1 LIAKLNLPI
10 NDPPYVNRMRI
21 PYLRKNTGTDE
32 RAHAIAAAVEAR
44 REQIGVRV
52 GLCFIIAL
60 IFQSLTGF
68 IPAAIWAAT
77 YTLLQLVERLL
88 FRDVD
93 EETRLSPGQW
103 IVAPFMMLLG
113 NIIFAS
119 FGILEAINA
128 GVWGLLCAALLWS
141 GAILNGAMVS
151 GESKLAFAAS
161 IAPPI
166 LAFHLAPVFVIENGG
181 TLQVGLAI
189 IAAGVLNGAAAIAIW
204 GASRRLLSAT
214 ARARETARLALID
227 PETGLPNR
235 SDLQRKMGTLKEAKG
250 AGTVAVAAIG
260 LDRFESLCS
269 AIGQAPTVDLV
280 RHVASR
286 LAAVH
291 PGMEIARLS
300 TNILGTVWVARD
312 ADDAR
317 QAMLRLHKAMVAP
330 IMAGETLIDVGVSI
344 GVSDATDIHA
354 PDISIVDRA
363 IIAIEQGRRNRQPVA
378 SFDAGLCGNPASNL
392 SLMSEMMRALE
403 CGALDLH
410 YQPKHDLRTG
420 TITGVEALVRWSH
433 PQRGQLLPDAF
444 LPMAEETGRIASL
457 TEWVLERAVEDQ
469 RRLLERGHCLSVSVN
484 LSGCLIDDED
494 FTGTVLRIAGDA
506 VGKII
511 LEVTETAIIGNP
523 QVARQTLEALRRAG
537 IGISIDDYG
546 SGFSSL
552 SYLKTI
558 PADELKVDKAFVL
571 GLADDRTDQILVCSV
586 IDLAHNLGLQVVAE
600 GVETEGAMELLVSMG
615 CDLAQG
621 HLIAWPMPLVELENF
636 LRRPSFTT
644 IQRLSRCEAG

>member
-1 LIAKLNLPI
+1 
-10 NDPPYVNRMRI
+10 MRI
-21 PYLRKNTGTDE
+21 PYLRKNTGIDE
-32 RAHAIAAAVEAR
+32 GAHAIAAAVAAR

-68 IPAAIWAAT
+68 IPAAIWAAA
-77 YTLLQLVERLL
+77 YTLLQLTERLL
-88 FRDVD
+88 LRDVD
-93 EETRLSPGQW
+93 EETGLSPGQR
-103 IVAPFMMLLG
+103 IASLLMMLLG

-151 GESKLAFAAS
+151 GESKRAFAAS

-189 IAAGVLNGAAAIAIW
+189 IAAGVLNGGAAIAIW
-204 GASRRLLSAT
+204 GTSRRLLSAT

-235 SDLQRKMGTLKEAKG
+235 YDLERKMAALKMAAG
-250 AGTVAVAAIG
+250 GGTVAVAAIG

-269 AIGQAPTVDLV
+269 AIGHALTVELV
-280 RHVASR
+280 RDVASR
-286 LAAVH
+286 VAAAH
-291 PGMEIARLS
+291 PGMEIARIS

-312 ADDAR
+312 VEDAR
-317 QAMLRLHKAMVAP
+317 QAMLRLHKAMAAP
-330 IMAGETLIDVGVSI
+330 IMAGETLIDVSVTI
-344 GVSDATDIHA
+344 GVSDAADVQHA
-354 PDISIVDRA
+354 LDISIVDRA

-378 SFDAGLCGNPASNL
+378 RFDADLCGNPASNL
-392 SLMSEMMRALE
+392 SLMSEMIRALE
-403 CGALDLH
+403 GGGLDLR
-410 YQPKHDLRTG
+410 YQPKRDLRTG

-433 PQRGQLLPDAF
+433 PQRGQLAPEAF

-469 RRLLERGHCLSVSVN
+469 RRLLERGHSLSVSVN
-484 LSGCLIDDED
+484 LSGRLIDDED
-494 FTGTVLRIAGDA
+494 FTRTILRIAGDA
-506 VGKII
+506 VGKIV

-523 QVARQTLEALRRAG
+523 QVARQTLEALRSAG

-546 SGFSSL
+546 SGLSSL
-552 SYLKTI
+552 GYLKTI
-558 PADELKVDKAFVL
+558 PADELKVDKTFVL
-571 GLADDRTDQILVCSV
+571 GLADDSTDQILMCSV
-586 IDLAHNLGLQVVAE
+586 IDLAHSLGLQVVAE
-600 GVETEGAMELLVSMG
+600 GVETEGALELLVSMG

-621 HLIAWPMPLVELENF
+621 YLIAWPMPLGDLENF
-636 LRRPSFTT
+636 LRQSTMAPM
-644 IQRLSRCEAG
+644 QRLSRREAG

>member
-1 LIAKLNLPI
+1 MI
-10 NDPPYVNRMRI
+10 PPYLVCMRI
-21 PYLRKNTGTDE
+21 AYLRKNAGTDE
-32 RAHAIAAAVEAR
+32 RAYAIAAAVKAR
-44 REQIGVRV
+44 REQIGMRV

-77 YTLLQLVERLL
+77 YTLLQLAERSL
-88 FRDVD
+88 FRNVD
-93 EETRLSPGQW
+93 EETGLSLGQR
-103 IVAPFMMLLG
+103 IAAPFMMLLG

-161 IAPPI
+161 IAPPS
-166 LAFHLAPVFVIENGG
+166 LAFHLAPVFVIANGG
-181 TLQVGLAI
+181 TLQIGLAI
-189 IAAGVLNGAAAIAIW
+189 IAAGVLNGAAAIAVW

-235 SDLQRKMGTLKEAKG
+235 YDLQRKMAALKKAEG
-250 AGTVAVAAIG
+250 GGIVAVAAIG

-269 AIGQAPTVDLV
+269 TIGHALTIDLV
-280 RHVASR
+280 RDVASR

-291 PGMEIARLS
+291 PRMEIARLS
-300 TNILGTVWVARD
+300 TNVLGTVWVARD
-312 ADDAR
+312 AEDAR
-317 QAMLRLHKAMVAP
+317 QAMLKLHRTMAAP
-330 IMAGETLIDVGVSI
+330 VIAGETLIDVSVSI
-344 GVSDATDIHA
+344 GVSDANDIHHA
-354 PDISIVDRA
+354 PDISVVDRA
-363 IIAIEQGRRNRQPVA
+363 IVAIEQGRRNRQPVA
-378 SFDAGLCGNPASNL
+378 WFDGDLCGNPASNL

-410 YQPKHDLRTG
+410 YQPKRHLRTG

-469 RRLLERGHCLSVSVN
+469 RRLLERGHSLSVSVN
-484 LSGCLIDDED
+484 LSGRLIDDED
-494 FTGTVLRIAGDA
+494 FTRTVLRIAGDA
-506 VGKII
+506 VGKCR
-511 LEVTETAIIGNP
+511 EDDPRSDRDRDYRQSTSRASDAG
-523 QVARQTLEALRRAG
+523 VAQEGRR
-537 IGISIDDYG
+537 
-546 SGFSSL
+546 
-552 SYLKTI
+552 
-558 PADELKVDKAFVL
+558 
-571 GLADDRTDQILVCSV
+571 
-586 IDLAHNLGLQVVAE
+586 
-600 GVETEGAMELLVSMG
+600 
-615 CDLAQG
+615 
-621 HLIAWPMPLVELENF
+621 WNF
-636 LRRPSFTT
+636 N
-644 IQRLSRCEAG
+644 